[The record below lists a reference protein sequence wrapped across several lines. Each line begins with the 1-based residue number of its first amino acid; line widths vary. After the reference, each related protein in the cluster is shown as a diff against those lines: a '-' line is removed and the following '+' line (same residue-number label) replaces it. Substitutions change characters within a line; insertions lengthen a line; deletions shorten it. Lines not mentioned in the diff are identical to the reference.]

1 VGKATLGKLSSWK
14 LSHPSSSLLKLMMHY
29 CIKNVT
35 PATERSTKPIPRVAP
50 VKNPV
55 LLVESLQTKDNTN
68 IMDVV
73 AELVMQCL
81 PVSKVCCLN
90 LKVER

>member
-1 VGKATLGKLSSWK
+1 MGKATIGKLSSWK
-14 LSHPSSSLLKLMMHY
+14 LLHPSSSLLKLMIHY
-29 CIKNVT
+29 FIKNVT

-55 LLVESLQTKDNTN
+55 LLVKSLQTKDNTN

-73 AELVMQCL
+73 AELVMQWL
-81 PVSKVCCLN
+81 PVPKVCYSN